1 MTSIQLTLTGPQ
13 AQAQVSGVLTAGM
26 VGVAVYVDCD
36 SAWDGLT
43 KTLVCRCNGVRG
55 IVEQVERRT
64 LLASGVLQWDRLG
77 RNELFLGV
85 EGRNAEGDLVI
96 PSTMA
101 FCGRVYPSA
110 DLSDE
115 GTQRAE
121 RESVQYVNVPEK
133 VRWHQCPEGAR
144 RFVEEIRYDPSD
156 LSVSAVADYLPV
168 TASDADYRPVER
180 TVAGRTFCNQVPGV
194 ETAFVAEGAFGTVEP
209 LDPVRFINTAFA
221 RNVRDLGGWACDG
234 GRVKYGLLFRG
245 GFPTAADRP
254 VLVEELGIRHDL
266 DLRGGAEAPV
276 IEASLLGADV
286 HFTQPK
292 NYNMYT
298 LDDTQTW
305 RENLT
310 AVFDAVAHNEPMLFH
325 CSAGADRTGTLACVL
340 EGLLGVST
348 SDIDKDYELTS
359 FYSLRQRNGA
369 DWQKLIGQINARPG
383 DSFRDRCVDFVGSL
397 GFTAAQIN
405 AFRAAMID
413 GTPEQIQMD
422 STPLNVYCTL
432 PEGINSDNEQQ
443 TLTQYQSYETQIQC
457 VSGIVIR
464 SVKVTMG
471 GSDITASVWKGTP
484 ANLMHSVKAD
494 LKWCKLDNV
503 RQRVVD
509 GQGYVAYVTADTGY
523 GLNGAQVKI
532 TMGGQDMAKY
542 YSSGVIAIPNVTG
555 DLEIT
560 IVAAG
565 QAAVLDDQMVV
576 QTGNLNKR
584 ISGVGIVGYN
594 GCFVTDPIAVD
605 LSVNCP
611 VMLKGFQPGMSAMVS
626 GSIYGQG
633 KLALLDSSKNVL
645 AVWYMGKMTASGM
658 MGFTEDGEDMNG
670 ELSEVLSVTPTAGT
684 LPTESQVAYVQFAPQ
699 IAQSSQ
705 ALTMSDLE
713 GLEIRMLAL

>member
-1 MTSIQLTLTGPQ
+1 MTSIQLTLTGAQ
-13 AQAQVSGVLTAGM
+13 AQAKVTGVLTAGM
-26 VGVAVYVDCD
+26 VGVQVYVDCD

-43 KTLVCRCNGVRG
+43 KTLVCRCNGARG

-64 LLASGVLQWDRLG
+64 LLASGVLQWNALG

-101 FCGRVYPSA
+101 FCGKVYPGA
-110 DLSDE
+110 DLSGEKPSQSD
-115 GTQRAE
+115 
-121 RESVQYVNVPEK
+121 RESVQYINVPEK
-133 VRWHQCPEGAR
+133 VAWHQCPEGAR
-144 RFVEEIRYDPSD
+144 RFVEEVVYDPAD
-156 LSVSAVADYLPV
+156 MSVSSIADYLPA
-168 TASDADYRPVER
+168 TGSAADYRPVER
-180 TVAGRTFCNQVPGV
+180 TVADRTFCNEVPGM
-194 ETAFVAEGAFGTVEP
+194 ETVFVAKDAFGTVQP
-209 LDPVRFINTAFA
+209 LDQVRFINTAFA

-234 GRVKYGLLFRG
+234 GTVRYGLLFRG

-266 DLRGGAEAPV
+266 DLRGAVEEPV
-276 IEASLLGADV
+276 IEASLLGEDV
-286 HFTQPK
+286 HFTQPES
-292 NYNMYT
+292 YNMYT
-298 LDDTQTW
+298 LDDSQTW
-305 RENLT
+305 RENLSC
-310 AVFDAVAHNEPMLFH
+310 VFDAVTHNEPVLFH

-340 EGLLGVST
+340 EGLLGVSP

-369 DWQKLIGQINARPG
+369 DWKKLIGQINAREG
-383 DSFRDRCVDFVGSL
+383 ATFRDRCVDFVVSL

-405 AFRAAMID
+405 AYRAAMID
-413 GTPEQIQMD
+413 GTPEQIEVERV
-422 STPLNVYCTL
+422 SLNVRCTL
-432 PEGINSDNEQQ
+432 PEGVRSDNDQ
-443 TLTQYQSYETQIQC
+443 TALTRYGRYHADIQC
-457 VSGIVIR
+457 QSGIVIQN
-464 SVKVTMG
+464 VKVVMG
-471 GSDITASVWKGTP
+471 GEDVTASAWTGMPT
-484 ANLMHSVKAD
+484 NLMHSVKAN
-494 LKWCKLDNV
+494 LTWCTLDNV

-509 GQGYVAYVTADTGY
+509 GQGYVAYVTASTGY
-523 GLNGAQVKI
+523 SLDGAQIKI

-565 QAAVLDDQMVV
+565 QAATLDDQMVV

-584 ISGVGIVGYN
+584 ISGLGIVGYN

-605 LSVNCP
+605 LSVSCP
-611 VMLKGFQPGMSAMVS
+611 VMLKGFQSAMSAMTS
-626 GSIYGQG
+626 GSLYGQS
-633 KLALLDSSKNVL
+633 KLAMLDSSKNVL

-670 ELSEVLSVTPTAGT
+670 ELSEVLRVEPTAGT

-699 IAQSSQ
+699 LADTSK